1 MPSRRPARR
10 SSRAAVLP
18 LVVTVTLLGA
28 CGGRSP
34 LSRTPMARSG
44 STGTVLACAAEVA
57 EQTGLPVIERAG
69 EGDELRALSSG
80 ALAAGTG
87 AGEGEQA
94 VDAVVVSLG
103 ARTFGDRVRHGLR
116 VLAQTFHRQAG
127 GAAGAN
133 AWQATAPSERAVGAR
148 DAILARCGTLG
159 S

>member
-10 SSRAAVLP
+10 LPRAAVLP
-18 LVVTVTLLGA
+18 LALALTVPGA

-34 LSRTPMARSG
+34 LSRTPMARGG

-57 EQTGLPVIERAG
+57 EQTGLPIIERAG
-69 EGDELRALSSG
+69 QGDELRALSSD

-87 AGEGEQA
+87 AGDGEQA

-103 ARTFGDRVRHGLR
+103 TRTFGDRVRHGLW
-116 VLAQTFHRQAG
+116 VLAQTFHRQRGGTAG
-127 GAAGAN
+127 GAA
-133 AWQATAPSERAVGAR
+133 WQAAAPSERAVGAR